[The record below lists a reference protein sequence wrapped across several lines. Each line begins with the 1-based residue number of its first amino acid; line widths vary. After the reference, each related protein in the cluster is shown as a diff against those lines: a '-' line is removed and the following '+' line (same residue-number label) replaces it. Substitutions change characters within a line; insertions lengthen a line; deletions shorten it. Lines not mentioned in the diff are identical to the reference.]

1 MALTN
6 SQYDAIMRDYNA
18 RQTLSR
24 LSLEERTNKV
34 YATIPEYKKLLDTI
48 GELSVDAAKCAL
60 AGDNDAMNALKGEI
74 ASIEKNMEDLLVANG
89 FSVDYLKPTFRC
101 IHCQDTGYIN
111 NNKCSCFKQATIDL
125 LYKQSNLSN
134 ILNSENFDTFS
145 LDYYSNEVTDPLT
158 GLTPYNNANK
168 VLSICKEY
176 VDNFPSGEN
185 ILFYGDTGV
194 GKTFLSNCIA
204 KSLLDRS
211 HSVLY
216 MSAID
221 LFKNLIDNHSVSSE
235 TGDMPPI
242 EQQVLTCDLLIIDD
256 LGTELVNSYTNSKL
270 FHVLN
275 NRLQNSLSTVISTN
289 FSLQQ
294 LMNTYS
300 ERLFSRISSSYKLLK
315 LFGDDIRLIK
325 K

>member
-34 YATIPEYKKLLDTI
+34 FAAIPEYKSLLDTI
-48 GELSVDAAKCAL
+48 SERSIDAAKCAIM
-60 AGDNDAMNALKGEI
+60 GDNSAMNALQNEI
-74 ASIEKNMEDLLVANG
+74 ASIEKRMEDLLVANG
-89 FSVDYLKPTFRC
+89 FSTDYLKPTYSC
-101 IHCQDTGYIN
+101 ILCQDTGYIN
-111 NNKCSCFKQATIDL
+111 NDKCNCFKQATIDL
-125 LYKQSNLSN
+125 LYRQSNISE

-145 LDYYSNEVTDPLT
+145 LNYYSNEVTDPVI
-158 GLTPYNNANK
+158 GLTPYNNAKK
-168 VLSICKEY
+168 VLSICQDY
-176 VDNFPSGEN
+176 VEKFPLGEN

-194 GKTFLSNCIA
+194 GKTILSNCIA
-204 KSLLDRS
+204 KALLDRS

-221 LFKNLIDNHSVSSE
+221 LFKNLIDNHSGSSE
-235 TGDMPPI
+235 IGDIPPI

-275 NRLQNSLSTVISTN
+275 NRLQNNLSTVISTN
-289 FSLQQ
+289 FNLQQ
-294 LMNTYS
+294 LMDTYS
-300 ERLFSRISSSYKLLK
+300 ERIFSRISSSYKLLK

>member
-34 YATIPEYKKLLDTI
+34 YATIPEYKQLLDNI
-48 GELSVDAAKCAL
+48 SELSVDAAKCAIM
-60 AGDNDAMNALKGEI
+60 GDNDAMNALKSEI
-74 ASIEKNMEDLLVANG
+74 ASIQKRMEDLLVANG
-89 FSVDYLKPTFRC
+89 FSVDFLKPTYRC

-111 NNKCSCFKQATIDL
+111 NDKCSCFKQATIDL
-125 LYKQSNLSN
+125 LYKQSNISN

-145 LDYYSNEVTDPLT
+145 LKFYSQEVTDPIT
-158 GLTPYNNANK
+158 GLTPYNNAKK
-168 VLSICKEY
+168 VLSICKDYAE
-176 VDNFPSGEN
+176 NFPSGDN
-185 ILFYGDTGV
+185 IIFYGDTGV

-204 KSLLDRS
+204 KALLDKS
-211 HSVLY
+211 YSVLY

-221 LFKNLIDNHSVSSE
+221 LFKNLIDNHSGSFE
-235 TGDMPPI
+235 QGDATPI

-256 LGTELVNSYTNSKL
+256 LGTELVNSLTNSKL

-275 NRLQNSLSTVISTN
+275 NRLQNNLSTVISTN
-289 FSLQQ
+289 FNLQQ

-300 ERLFSRISSSYKLLK
+300 ERIFSRISSSYKLLK